1 MATIIDGKE
10 LSKKL
15 KEQMKDRV
23 AQMRQQGIVPKLVV
37 VLVGNNSASE
47 VYVRNKHK
55 ACGEVGIESEV
66 IKMPEETTQQE
77 LLDVVKGLNEDRTV
91 DGILVQLPLPG
102 QINEKVVLRSILPE
116 KDVDGFHPVNVGLL
130 SIGDDCYAPATPSG
144 IIAMFKEYGIEI
156 AGKHC
161 VIIGRSNIVGKPMA
175 ALLLRHNAT
184 VAVCHSKTQNRGH
197 RTPPHPDRRHGQGG
211 RGGHRRRH
219 EPQRAGQAVRRRRL
233 RRSQGKG
240 LVHHTGAGR
249 RRPDDHHRAAGK
261 HHPGSP
267 KTSQL
272 RLRGEES
279 ALPLVLF
286 SSPMGKSHPVR
297 RRDKM
302 PPQQSGKI
310 APNREKTA

>member
-91 DGILVQLPLPG
+91 DGILVQLPLPS

-184 VAVCHSKTQNRGH
+184 VTVCHSKTQNLGELTRQADIVIVATGH
-197 RTPPHPDRRHGQGG
+197 RHTLTADMVEEGAVVIDVGMNRNELGKLCGDVDFDEVKEKASFITPVPGGVGPMTITELLENTILAAQRH
-211 RGGHRRRH
+211 H
-219 EPQRAGQAVRRRRL
+219 
-233 RRSQGKG
+233 S
-240 LVHHTGAGR
+240 
-249 RRPDDHHRAAGK
+249 
-261 HHPGSP
+261 
-267 KTSQL
+267 
-272 RLRGEES
+272 
-279 ALPLVLF
+279 
-286 SSPMGKSHPVR
+286 
-297 RRDKM
+297 
-302 PPQQSGKI
+302 
-310 APNREKTA
+310 

>member
-37 VLVGNNSASE
+37 VLVGNNSASD

-184 VAVCHSKTQNRGH
+184 VTVCHSKTQNLGELTRQADIVIVATGH
-197 RTPPHPDRRHGQGG
+197 RHTLTADMVKEGAVVIDVGMNRNELGKLCGDVDFEEVKEKASFITPVPGGVGPMTITELLENTILAAQRH
-211 RGGHRRRH
+211 H
-219 EPQRAGQAVRRRRL
+219 
-233 RRSQGKG
+233 S
-240 LVHHTGAGR
+240 
-249 RRPDDHHRAAGK
+249 
-261 HHPGSP
+261 
-267 KTSQL
+267 
-272 RLRGEES
+272 
-279 ALPLVLF
+279 
-286 SSPMGKSHPVR
+286 
-297 RRDKM
+297 
-302 PPQQSGKI
+302 
-310 APNREKTA
+310 